1 MKIGK
6 SFGCKDS
13 GEIFVV
19 QFTVDYLK
27 SIKIAWHELYKL
39 ILHVNPKLIPPLHW
53 IQNDICTRNCSD
65 CSLIGVK

>member
-19 QFTVDYLK
+19 HSTVDYLK
-27 SIKIAWHELYKL
+27 SLNRAWYELYKW
-39 ILHVNPKLIPPLHW
+39 ILHVNPSTSLDTKMTFAIEIVLIA
-53 IQNDICTRNCSD
+53 I
-65 CSLIGVK
+65 